1 MECWF
6 FQRLAWLSY
15 LISITAIAYSLIKQN
30 ANGAMAGLLLSYAL
44 TLDKHMILIYAV
56 ANLEGKMVSVE
67 RVANFMNI

>member
-1 MECWF
+1 
-6 FQRLAWLSY
+6 
-15 LISITAIAYSLIKQN
+15 
-30 ANGAMAGLLLSYAL
+30 MAGLLLSYAL